1 MAAAG
6 RNAALARRI
15 MLVLPLALACQACG
29 KPAKVVL
36 YEDRHQI
43 AQRGVRDVQAPVPAP
58 KPGAHTAV
66 TREVIAG
73 PGAQAQVQAQV
84 QTGARTASR
93 GSAIEVSSLP
103 PPPGVK
109 PDRATSAEVASS
121 NPTEAPPAAKPA
133 EVQIV
138 TNTAPAAGT
147 AKAYAKTADATDQYR
162 KIPPDGI
169 HVVTP
174 KQTVYALSR
183 LYGVPVRSLIQLNKL
198 EPPYL
203 LQTGQKVKIPVQRT
217 HVVAAGETVYAISRR
232 YDVSLTELVR
242 LNEIGK
248 PFTIVTGQ
256 TLLLPDEQRTDV
268 ATAAPE
274 TGKPETGAPE
284 TGAGEMEAV
293 GDADELAKETPSA
306 GAPAAPDPPGQEQV
320 ASVTPPAAK
329 RVVLPPSTDIP
340 HPKSLSGSG
349 FLWPVNGK
357 VISRFG
363 VKGKGLR
370 NDGINI
376 AAPSGAPIR
385 AAQNGVVAYRGN
397 ELRGFGNLILIKHDK
412 GYMTAYAHASKILV
426 ERGARVKRGDVIAR
440 VGKTGSVGEH
450 QLHFEI
456 RRGRQPIDPL
466 NYLQRDRA
474 ELPDEP
480 AAPKG

>member
-1 MAAAG
+1 
-6 RNAALARRI
+6 L
-15 MLVLPLALACQACG
+15 
-29 KPAKVVL
+29 
-36 YEDRHQI
+36 
-43 AQRGVRDVQAPVPAP
+43 AQRGVRDVQAPVPPA
-58 KPGAHTAV
+58 KPGTRSTI

-73 PGAQAQVQAQV
+73 PGAQS
-84 QTGARTASR
+84 GYGSR
-93 GSAIEVSSLP
+93 PAATSRNSAIEVSKLP

-109 PDRATSAEVASS
+109 PDLATSAEVTAA
-121 NPTEAPPAAKPA
+121 APVAKPVA
-133 EVQIV
+133 NAAANPADVRIA
-138 TNTAPAAGT
+138 TNAAPAAST
-147 AKAYAKTADATDQYR
+147 ARAYEKTAEVSAQYR

-183 LYGVPVRSLIQLNKL
+183 LYGVPVRSLLVLNKL

-203 LQTGQKVKIPVQRT
+203 LQTGQKVQIPVQRT

-256 TLLLPDEQRTDV
+256 TLLLPDAQQTAV

-274 TGKPETGAPE
+274 T
-284 TGAGEMEAV
+284 AGSEAEAA
-293 GDADELAKETPSA
+293 GDAEES
-306 GAPAAPDPPGQEQV
+306 GAEAQV
-320 ASVTPPAAK
+320 ATVTPPAAK
-329 RVVLPPSTDIP
+329 RVVLPPSTNIP
-340 HPKSLSGSG
+340 HPKGLSGSG
-349 FLWPVNGK
+349 FLWPVEGK
-357 VISRFG
+357 LISRFG

-376 AAPSGAPIR
+376 AAPAGAPIR

-412 GYMTAYAHASKILV
+412 GFMTAYAHASKILV

-440 VGKTGSVGEH
+440 VGNTGSVAQH

-466 NYLQRDRA
+466 NYLRRDRA
-474 ELPDEP
+474 ELTDEQ

>member
-1 MAAAG
+1 MAFSA
-6 RNAALARRI
+6 RNATLARQF
-15 MLVLPLALACQACG
+15 MLALPLALACQACG

-36 YEDRHQI
+36 YEDRQQV
-43 AQRGVRDVQAPVPAP
+43 AQRGVRDVQAPVPPA
-58 KPGAHTAV
+58 KPGARSTI

-73 PGAQAQVQAQV
+73 PGAR
-84 QTGARTASR
+84 TGYGTRPAATARS
-93 GSAIEVSSLP
+93 SAIEVSKLP

-109 PDRATSAEVASS
+109 PDLATSAEVA
-121 NPTEAPPAAKPA
+121 APAPAAKSAAKPTD
-133 EVQIV
+133 VQIA
-138 TNTAPAAGT
+138 TNTAPAAST
-147 AKAYAKTADATDQYR
+147 ARAYEKTAEVTAQYR

-183 LYGVPVRSLIQLNKL
+183 LYGVPVRSLLVLNKL

-256 TLLLPDEQRTDV
+256 TLLLPDEQRTAV

-274 TGKPETGAPE
+274 TGN
-284 TGAGEMEAV
+284 
-293 GDADELAKETPSA
+293 GDAEAAGDTDE
-306 GAPAAPDPPGQEQV
+306 PAAEEQV
-320 ASVTPPAAK
+320 ATVTPPAAK
-329 RVVLPPSTDIP
+329 RVVLPPSTNIP
-340 HPKSLSGSG
+340 HPKGLSGSG
-349 FLWPVNGK
+349 FLWPVEGK
-357 VISRFG
+357 LISRFG
-363 VKGKGLR
+363 GKGKGLR

-376 AAPSGAPIR
+376 AAPAGTPIR

-412 GYMTAYAHASKILV
+412 GFMTAYAHASKILV

-440 VGKTGSVGEH
+440 VGKTGSVAKH

-466 NYLQRDRA
+466 NYLRRDRA
-474 ELPDEP
+474 DLTGEA

>member
-1 MAAAG
+1 MAPPG
-6 RNAALARRI
+6 RSTDRSAVRARRL

-36 YEDRHQI
+36 YEDRQQI

-58 KPGAHTAV
+58 KPGARTGV

-73 PGAQAQVQAQV
+73 PGAV
-84 QTGARTASR
+84 TTSR
-93 GSAIEVSSLP
+93 AAPRRSAIEVSRLP

-109 PDRATSAEVASS
+109 PDLATSAEVAPSAA
-121 NPTEAPPAAKPA
+121 APADAPA
-133 EVQIV
+133 EVQV
-138 TNTAPAAGT
+138 ATNAAPAATT
-147 AKAYAKTADATDQYR
+147 ARAYAQTAEATAQYR

-183 LYGVPVRSLIQLNKL
+183 LYGVPVRSLIQLNRL
-198 EPPYL
+198 EPPYM

-217 HVVAAGETVYAISRR
+217 HMVAAGETVYAISRR

-268 ATAAPE
+268 ATAAPDAA
-274 TGKPETGAPE
+274 APDA
-284 TGAGEMEAV
+284 GAGEMEAV
-293 GDADELAKETPSA
+293 GDGDEPSKETPSA
-306 GAPAAPDPPGQEQV
+306 NPPAGQDQV
-320 ASVTPPAAK
+320 ATVTPPEPK
-329 RVVLPPSTDIP
+329 RVVLPPSTNIP
-340 HPKSLSGSG
+340 HPKGLSDSG
-349 FLWPVNGK
+349 FLWPVDGK

-376 AAPSGAPIR
+376 AAAAGAPIR

-426 ERGARVKRGDVIAR
+426 ERGARVKRGDVIGR
-440 VGKTGSVGEH
+440 VGRTGSVADH

-466 NYLQRDRA
+466 TYLRRDRA
-474 ELPDEP
+474 ELDGATP
-480 AAPKG
+480 PKG